1 MIKSQTE
8 AAFLL
13 AHQERSFIS
22 LKCCKS
28 IKQLVQVLNSF
39 LNTGVALGIPSEGVN
54 KIEICIEEAG
64 GIFQLRVV
72 TDVFVQNGDCGPLDQ
87 LPAGTRYMF

>member
-1 MIKSQTE
+1 MTV
-8 AAFLL
+8 AFG
-13 AHQERSFIS
+13 
-22 LKCCKS
+22 
-28 IKQLVQVLNSF
+28 
-39 LNTGVALGIPSEGVN
+39 TPSEGVN

-87 LPAGTRYMF
+87 LPAGTRFEF